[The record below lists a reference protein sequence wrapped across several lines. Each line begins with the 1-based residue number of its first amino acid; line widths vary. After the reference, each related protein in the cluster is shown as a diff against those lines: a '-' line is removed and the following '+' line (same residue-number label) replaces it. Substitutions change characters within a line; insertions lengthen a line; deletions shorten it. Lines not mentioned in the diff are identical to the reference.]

1 VRCCDTVMVEA
12 AAVVLVARILVGE
25 RGVQRRDCVGQAQQ
39 LTERVRPGCMLER
52 GLVGMG
58 CGLGEPFR
66 LCFIGSYC

>member
-1 VRCCDTVMVEA
+1 VRCCGTAMAEEV
-12 AAVVLVARILVGE
+12 AVVPAARILAGG
-25 RGVQRRDCVGQAQQ
+25 RGVQRRDCVGQAQR